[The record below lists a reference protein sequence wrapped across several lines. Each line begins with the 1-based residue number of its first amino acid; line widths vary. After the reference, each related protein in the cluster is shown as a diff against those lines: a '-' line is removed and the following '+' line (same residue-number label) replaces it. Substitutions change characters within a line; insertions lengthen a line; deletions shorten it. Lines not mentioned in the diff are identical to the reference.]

1 MDASESTKKALT
13 EPLKSTQREREQSD
27 FAILSEPKNTL
38 SSFGMADTKITCCMK
53 IDIFSLL
60 FLFIPVVLIKG
71 GNGSAKRIAEI
82 YNPITKTSCSLPNLP
97 EWRHRHTQDGNLLCG
112 GGGSSTTINTCV
124 KWSPGSGTWDQ
135 SHTLRGKRA
144 DHLSW
149 PTASGVYLIGS
160 VYYDSSKTS
169 EKVKSDGTVE
179 DGFSLKL
186 NRRSNFSFNFF
197 IH

>member
-1 MDASESTKKALT
+1 
-13 EPLKSTQREREQSD
+13 
-27 FAILSEPKNTL
+27 
-38 SSFGMADTKITCCMK
+38 MK

-124 KWSPGSGTWDQ
+124 KWSPGSGTWTQ
-135 SHTLRGKRA
+135 SHTLKGKRA

-169 EKVKSDGTVE
+169 EKVKLDGSVDE
-179 DGFSLKL
+179 GFSLKL

-197 IH
+197 IY